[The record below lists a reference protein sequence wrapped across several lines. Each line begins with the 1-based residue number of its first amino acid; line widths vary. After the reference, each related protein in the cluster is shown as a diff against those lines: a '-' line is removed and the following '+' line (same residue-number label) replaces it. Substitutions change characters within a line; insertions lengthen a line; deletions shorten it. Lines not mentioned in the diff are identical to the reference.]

1 LIFWH
6 SEIGLASASRWY
18 VEGFA
23 KRSGIQVDLDFP
35 PSSARLPPDLEMGLF
50 RILQEGL
57 TNVHRHSGAS
67 AVLVV
72 LQQRLDAITFKVK
85 DNGNGIAPELL
96 ERLQAI
102 GADTGVGL
110 AGMRERVSELNG
122 QLEMESNPDGT
133 TLRVSIP
140 LPCTDQLI
148 NQVAQRP
155 LS

>member
-1 LIFWH
+1 
-6 SEIGLASASRWY
+6 
-18 VEGFA
+18 
-23 KRSGIQVDLDFP
+23 
-35 PSSARLPPDLEMGLF
+35 
-50 RILQEGL
+50 
-57 TNVHRHSGAS
+57 
-67 AVLVV
+67 VLVV
-72 LQQRLDAITFKVK
+72 LQQRLDAITFEVK

-133 TLRVSIP
+133 ILRVSIP